1 MLGGGST
8 ITLFHVRGI
17 RVAVDWSWFL
27 VLFLVIFWLS
37 RFYGDVLGEESSSST
52 PFVLALVSAVGFFG
66 SIVLH
71 ELGHAIVAMRNGIG
85 ITSIQLWIFGGVAR
99 MDRESDS
106 PGTEFKVA
114 IAGPAVTLA
123 IVVVLTAVGL
133 AAIGPSAF
141 WDAVLIESGSGVS
154 GVWAMVGWLASI
166 NLLVLVFNLLPA
178 FPMDG
183 GRVVRAIAW
192 WRTGDRSSATRFAAS
207 LGRVFGYLFIGG
219 GILMIANGMVFG
231 GVWLALIGFVI
242 NGSARAAS
250 VQTAITGRIE
260 GVLVS
265 DVMDREPVAIPGELS
280 VERALDE
287 YFLRYRWPWF
297 PVVDEAHRF
306 LGLLV
311 RDRADEVPEVSRS
324 TALVSDLLEG
334 DDGLY
339 QVRDDAPLDTLL
351 GNQNLRRFGALMA
364 VDADGR
370 LSGVITAEQ
379 VGRALRDSRLM
390 RRMRRLALAAFL
402 VGSCVPAVSGA
413 ETIPATTRV
422 EAMPWQPA
430 APYSQE
436 GGSPV
441 GPAAG
446 RSFNV
451 AVETGGYCAGERE
464 PRIHHVAVV
473 ERPRIAGRPFKSAV
487 LTIYVEW
494 PDRPPVPRARGGR
507 DHEPTARLLCAGLGW
522 GASAWVALQRPAR
535 DLILYDGSTTP
546 PRRAWPKAPHVR
558 SPPSRTPATAS
569 TRTPDRHIPGSLTYL
584 VSRRAAGAAR

>member
-8 ITLFHVRGI
+8 ITLFHIRGI
-17 RVAVDWSWFL
+17 RVSVDWSWFF

-37 RFYGDVLGEESSSST
+37 QFYGDVLGESSSSST

-71 ELGHAIVAMRNGIG
+71 EFGHALVAIRNGIG
-85 ITSIQLWIFGGVAR
+85 ITGIQLWIFGGVAR
-99 MDRESDS
+99 MDRETDS
-106 PGTEFKVA
+106 PATEFKVA

-123 IVVVLTAVGL
+123 IVVGLTALGL
-133 AAIGPSAF
+133 AAIGPGAF

-192 WRTGDRSSATRFAAS
+192 WRTGDRTSATRFAAN
-207 LGRVFGYLFIGG
+207 LGRVFGYVFIGG
-219 GILMIANGMVFG
+219 GILMIFNGMVFG
-231 GVWLALIGFVI
+231 GIWLALIGFVI

-260 GVLVS
+260 GVRVS
-265 DVMDREPVAIPGELS
+265 DVMDREPVTIPGELS

-297 PVVDEAHRF
+297 PVVGEAHRF
-306 LGLLV
+306 LGLLD

-334 DDGLY
+334 ADSVY
-339 QVRDDAPLDTLL
+339 KVRDDAPLDTLL
-351 GNQNLRRFGALMA
+351 GNQNLRHFGALMA

-379 VGRALRDSRLM
+379 VGLALRDS
-390 RRMRRLALAAFL
+390 
-402 VGSCVPAVSGA
+402 GD
-413 ETIPATTRV
+413 T
-422 EAMPWQPA
+422 
-430 APYSQE
+430 
-436 GGSPV
+436 
-441 GPAAG
+441 
-446 RSFNV
+446 
-451 AVETGGYCAGERE
+451 
-464 PRIHHVAVV
+464 
-473 ERPRIAGRPFKSAV
+473 
-487 LTIYVEW
+487 
-494 PDRPPVPRARGGR
+494 
-507 DHEPTARLLCAGLGW
+507 LG
-522 GASAWVALQRPAR
+522 
-535 DLILYDGSTTP
+535 
-546 PRRAWPKAPHVR
+546 
-558 SPPSRTPATAS
+558 
-569 TRTPDRHIPGSLTYL
+569 
-584 VSRRAAGAAR
+584 